1 VQYTVEELGRVVGMS
16 PRNIRAHQARK
27 LLAPPV
33 RRGRVAYYDDEHVRR
48 LEAIKALQRQG
59 FNLVAIEAILGV
71 RRTDA
76 AGDVVADLLQRL
88 SADQPSLVHALI
100 RHGVVVRAEDRTL
113 RMVRPRALRSALE
126 LRRNGVRLVPSLQV
140 LSEVLDNVHQIA
152 EELIRA
158 TGSRVVALTP
168 ELAGPGSRSWEE
180 VDRDAV
186 ALAQGL
192 IDMLTEAFR
201 VALENQGHA
210 SVVEFITLRSDVDLG
225 LELGA
230 TVDTG

>member
-1 VQYTVEELGRVVGMS
+1 VQYTVEELGRAVGMS
-16 PRNIRAHQARK
+16 PRNIRAHQARQ

-33 RRGRVAYYDDEHVRR
+33 RRGRTAFYDEQHVHR

-71 RRTDA
+71 RRSDSGGEA
-76 AGDVVADLLQRL
+76 MVELLHRL
-88 SADQPSLVHALI
+88 AADQPSLVHALI

-126 LRRNGVRLVPSLQV
+126 LQRTGVRSVPSLQV
-140 LSEVLDNVHQIA
+140 LSEVLDNVHQVA
-152 EELIRA
+152 EELIRV

-168 ELAGPGSRSWEE
+168 ELAGPAVRSWED

-186 ALAQGL
+186 TLTQGL
-192 IDMLTEAFR
+192 INMLTEAFR
-201 VALENQGHA
+201 VALENHGHA
-210 SVVEFITLRSDVDLG
+210 SVVEFIAQRSDS
-225 LELGA
+225 ELGIEPSA
-230 TVDTG
+230 TVDAG